1 MRNIDY
7 DLEGDILTVTF
18 AESKGRVHTGVEL
31 TDNIVLYFDPTT
43 EEPLQLILVS
53 YRRLLEAPPIRLDGL
68 AEVPDDLRAAALRLV
83 RRAPVANFLRL
94 EEGRRTV
101 PAGRVTEIF
110 LPTMLGAMT
119 PATTSVTLAEQRAQ
133 YEVSKPKRRPKKAQK
148 APEKPSAPS

>member
-1 MRNIDY
+1 
-7 DLEGDILTVTF
+7 
-18 AESKGRVHTGVEL
+18 VHTGVEL

-68 AEVPDDLRAAALRLV
+68 AEVPDDLRSAALRLV

-110 LPTMLGAMT
+110 LPTVLGAIT
-119 PATTSVTLAEQRAQ
+119 PTTTPLTLAEQRAQ
-133 YEVSKPKRRPKKAQK
+133 YEMPKTKRRPKKAQK
-148 APEKPSAPS
+148 AQEKPSAPS

>member
-43 EEPLQLILVS
+43 EEPLQLILIS
-53 YRRLLEAPPIRLDGL
+53 YRRLLEAQPLRLDRL
-68 AEVPDDLRAAALRLV
+68 NEVPDDLRAAALRLV
-83 RRAPVANFLRL
+83 CRAPVANFLRL

-110 LPTMLGAMT
+110 LPTVLGAMT
-119 PATTSVTLAEQRAQ
+119 PATVAEQRAQ
-133 YEVSKPKRRPKKAQK
+133 YEVPKPKRRPKKAQTI
-148 APEKPSAPS
+148 

>member
-94 EEGRRTV
+94 TEDSRTV
-101 PAGRVTEIF
+101 PAGHVTEIF
-110 LPTMLGAMT
+110 LPTVLGTMT
-119 PATTSVTLAEQRAQ
+119 PAMTSVTLAEQRAQ
-133 YEVSKPKRRPKKAQK
+133 YEVSKPKRRPKKAK
-148 APEKPSAPS
+148 

>member
-1 MRNIDY
+1 
-7 DLEGDILTVTF
+7 
-18 AESKGRVHTGVEL
+18 L

-83 RRAPVANFLRL
+83 CRAPVANFLRL

-101 PAGRVTEIF
+101 PAGHVTEIF
-110 LPTMLGAMT
+110 LPTVLGAIT
-119 PATTSVTLAEQRAQ
+119 PTTTPLTVAEQRAQ
-133 YEVSKPKRRPKKAQK
+133 YAAPKPKRRPKKAN
-148 APEKPSAPS
+148 

>member
-83 RRAPVANFLRL
+83 CRAPVANFLRL

-110 LPTMLGAMT
+110 LPTVLGAIT
-119 PATTSVTLAEQRAQ
+119 PATTPLTVAEQQAQ
-133 YEVSKPKRRPKKAQK
+133 YEVPKPKRRPKKAN
-148 APEKPSAPS
+148 